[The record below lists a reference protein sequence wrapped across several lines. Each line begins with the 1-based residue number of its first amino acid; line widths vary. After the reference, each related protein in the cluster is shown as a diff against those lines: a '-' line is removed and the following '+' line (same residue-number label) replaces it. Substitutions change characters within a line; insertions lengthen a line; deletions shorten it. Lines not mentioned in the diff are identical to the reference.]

1 VIHALVHPWSL
12 GFMQRGLLELV
23 LIGVAGGVLGC
34 WIVFYE
40 LSYSAESLAHSL
52 LPGLVL
58 AALLGFP
65 LILGGAAG
73 VALAAAAVA
82 LAARVP
88 GIDRDTS
95 VAVVIT
101 SLFGL
106 GVLLALA
113 PASPPGIGG
122 LLFGDLLGVS
132 SSDLITAG
140 ALAGPV
146 LLALALLHR
155 QFLVVGFDR
164 GSARALGGKPLLADL
179 ALLGLIAA
187 ATLTAVQA
195 LGNLLVVAVLVAPAA
210 TARLLTRRLVRM
222 MAVAAALAVCC
233 GIAGL
238 YLSFYVNTA
247 AGASVA
253 GSLVVAYLAAAAVK
267 WVLPRSARPRP
278 SAPASA
284 SRTARAERR
293 LPPYHRLHADHQPGP
308 EAR

>member
-1 VIHALVHPWSL
+1 
-12 GFMQRGLLELV
+12 MQRALLELV
-23 LIGVAGGVLGC
+23 LIGIAGGVLGC

-65 LILGGAAG
+65 LILGGAMG
-73 VALAAAAVA
+73 VLAAAAAVA

-95 VAVVIT
+95 VAVVVT
-101 SLFGL
+101 TLFGL

-113 PASPPGIGG
+113 PASPPGIAG

-132 SSDLITAG
+132 DADLITA
-140 ALAGPV
+140 A
-146 LLALALLHR
+146 LLAVAVLAALVLLHR
-155 QFLVVGFDR
+155 QFLAVGFDR
-164 GSARALGGKPLLADL
+164 ASARAIGGKPLLADL

-187 ATLTAVQA
+187 ATLIAVQG

-210 TARLLTRRLVRM
+210 TARILTRRLVRM
-222 MAVAAALAVCC
+222 MVAAACLAVGC
-233 GIAGL
+233 GVAGL
-238 YLSFYVNTA
+238 YLSFYADTA

-253 GSLVVAYLAAAAVK
+253 GSLVVTFLAASVVK
-267 WVLPRSARPRP
+267 RALPR
-278 SAPASA
+278 
-284 SRTARAERR
+284 
-293 LPPYHRLHADHQPGP
+293 
-308 EAR
+308 